1 MHTSSGVS
9 NGWGS
14 SGCYCLINL
23 STKTDY
29 IVVHAKDES
38 AESYN
43 ASHREEALSPLPPNL
58 YINLWQLLK
67 SFKLLVVSIFNCNAT
82 LLFIVHQWNLP
93 KKKKRGIL
101 SYNVDIW
108 QFTWNSICFI
118 GCNIDG
124 TISGRTCQF
133 FRVSQHFLVMKLLHY
148 KVSRIQPYKL
158 QNLESI
164 KYAPSLLGY
173 WENSHRRKKLFPQP
187 NITTIVVNNGMQP
200 INH

>member
-29 IVVHAKDES
+29 IVVHAKDQS

-43 ASHREEALSPLPPNL
+43 ASHREEALSPFPPNL

-93 KKKKRGIL
+93 KKK
-101 SYNVDIW
+101 
-108 QFTWNSICFI
+108 
-118 GCNIDG
+118 
-124 TISGRTCQF
+124 
-133 FRVSQHFLVMKLLHY
+133 
-148 KVSRIQPYKL
+148 
-158 QNLESI
+158 
-164 KYAPSLLGY
+164 
-173 WENSHRRKKLFPQP
+173 RKKEEYCHIMWIFDNYMKFHLLYWMQYWRPNFREDMPNLFEYHSISQLW
-187 NITTIVVNNGMQP
+187 NCSS
-200 INH
+200 